1 MIKNIITFNPDA
13 LIAEEQF
20 RAFAEKFESEI
31 LRGIST
37 LAILSIIQASGSD
50 GSYGYQILKD
60 LGDKTKI
67 GEKQILVIEEGTLYP
82 ILKKLERDGIVI
94 SEKKIHAGRK
104 RTYYKLTEA
113 GYRTYNHI
121 LGFFTKLIESISPIL
136 DVKVSLEDDR
146 FIYCPNC
153 ANKIDTQDKN
163 IKFCDICGLNITNLI
178 KRGNDI
184 E

>member
-1 MIKNIITFNPDA
+1 MIKNITTFNPDA
-13 LIAEEQF
+13 LIAEEHF

-37 LAILSIIQASGSD
+37 LAILSVIQASGKE

-67 GEKQILVIEEGTLYP
+67 GDRQILVIEEGTLYP
-82 ILKKLERDGIVI
+82 ILKKLERDGIVF
-94 SEKKIHAGRK
+94 SEKKVHAGRK
-104 RTYYKLTEA
+104 RTYYKLTDA

-136 DVKVSLEDDR
+136 DVKVSLEDNR
-146 FIYCPNC
+146 YVYCPNC
-153 ANKIDTQDKN
+153 ANKIDIQDESV
-163 IKFCDICGLNITNLI
+163 KFCDICGLNISDLI
-178 KRGNDI
+178 KRGKEN